1 MLFSWSIHT
10 VFHFVPNVFTLPSR
24 TFHGLCLLSPAL
36 TEARFPE
43 NTTSLQASRAPAQL
57 SYRRFGGK
65 ADILLVTDS
74 LFTPED
80 KPAFLR
86 DSGHLA
92 ISPSSPPSH
101 CPLASQLLPLLTE
114 DFSTWLRLH
123 PQVLSSSWS
132 CQCPGPTGLP
142 TSSLA
147 LSNPFSPLQP
157 ERYKKNTNLSFL
169 LLPTLQWLPNTLRLK
184 PNLPNA
190 GYHNLQD
197 RAPAHLGRLTSFP
210 S

>member
-1 MLFSWSIHT
+1 MKETGKEKFEDILRCVSFVKPSGAPVRMDVSYIPEGEDRSIHT

-114 DFSTWLRLH
+114 DFST
-123 PQVLSSSWS
+123 
-132 CQCPGPTGLP
+132 
-142 TSSLA
+142 
-147 LSNPFSPLQP
+147 
-157 ERYKKNTNLSFL
+157 
-169 LLPTLQWLPNTLRLK
+169 
-184 PNLPNA
+184 
-190 GYHNLQD
+190 
-197 RAPAHLGRLTSFP
+197 
-210 S
+210 